1 MPIPEPPQSTL
12 PPRPAIVRPAVV
24 TYRASRPVMPM
35 WYARPTTGGS
45 SRMVPLPMRPALLPV
60 PAPIRHAAPANC

>member
-24 TYRASRPVMPM
+24 HRASRPVVPM
-35 WYARPTTGGS
+35 WYARPAPQ